1 MFSINYYSYV
11 DSSQTYIYFGGYE
24 SSYASSDDDIVW
36 FDLTGSGFWEIDG
49 GKVYYGKDSNDSL
62 GTLGNAIID
71 TGSSIAYIDYS
82 IIDKI
87 VEASGKDCVINSGLY
102 ECSCTSADN
111 FDDLYF
117 GFGNENDDPYTKV
130 QVNNDNYILYE
141 SGTCFILLAD
151 GSETLLGDAFLRDI
165 YIIHDVD

>member
-1 MFSINYYSYV
+1 MFSINYYSYG

-24 SSYASSDDDIVW
+24 TSYASSDDDIVW

-71 TGSSIAYIDYS
+71 TGSSIAYVDYT

-87 VEASGKDCVINSGLY
+87 VEASGSAVATGVNVLVVNDWYDSAGSTDYHGL
-102 ECSCTSADN
+102 CGISADT
-111 FDDLYF
+111 F
-117 GFGNENDDPYTKV
+117 
-130 QVNNDNYILYE
+130 
-141 SGTCFILLAD
+141 S
-151 GSETLLGDAFLRDI
+151 
-165 YIIHDVD
+165 